1 MKNSMFRG
9 LVVSVAWIS
18 MLANISMEASAQSIL
33 KKIKGRVE
41 NATTQKVLEQTDRAV
56 NKGMDKVL
64 ESAEKGNPK
73 KETEESAE
81 PGKMK
86 NENEENARKPISS
99 FSKYDFIPGDTV
111 LYANDFST
119 EALGELPAGWNSSRS
134 SVIVSLENIPG
145 KWLRLAQNSVS
156 LTDNEKLL
164 GSDFTVEFD
173 LVMDIDFKGWLPP
186 SLQFGL
192 LASGTES
199 SSSNKLLV
207 DPKGIKSFYM
217 EVSPLSDAGNII
229 LESHIGYIRHFHS
242 PPDRNTIVKSW
253 YGRPVHV
260 AIQGQRERLRIWVDG
275 EKLFDVPKGIA
286 KEGTMNQLFF
296 RLGSSPYKDD
306 QIGVFIG
313 DVKIAKGAVDTR
325 RRLLEEGRFATT
337 GILFETASASIK
349 PESAGVLRSIAS
361 VLEQD
366 PAISLNVVGHT
377 DGIGDEGSNLS
388 LSTRRA
394 EAVKDWL
401 VNKAG
406 VSNERLKTEGKGETE
421 PVSENSTASG
431 RAQNRRVEFIK
442 T

>member
-1 MKNSMFRG
+1 MKNSMFKG

-18 MLANISMEASAQSIL
+18 MLANMPMEASAQSIL
-33 KKIKGRVE
+33 KKIKGKVE
-41 NATTQKVLEQTDRAV
+41 NVTTQKVLEQTDRAV
-56 NKGMDKVL
+56 NKGMDKVI

-73 KETEESAE
+73 NEIEDTDE
-81 PGKMK
+81 PGTMK
-86 NENEENARKPISS
+86 NENGKNPRKSIGS
-99 FSKYDFIPGDTV
+99 FSRYDFVPGDTV

-119 EALGELPAGWNSSRS
+119 EVIGELPTGWNSSRS
-134 SVIVSLENIPG
+134 SVIVSLEDIPG

-156 LTDNEKLL
+156 LTDNDKLL
-164 GSDFTVEFD
+164 GNDFTAEFD

-192 LASGTES
+192 LASGKES
-199 SSSNKLLV
+199 SSSNKLLI
-207 DPKGIKSFYM
+207 DPKGDKSFYM
-217 EVSPLSDAGNII
+217 EVSPLSDAGNIN
-229 LESHIGYIRHFHS
+229 LESYTGYVRHFHS
-242 PPDRNTIVKSW
+242 APDRNTIVKGW

-260 AIQGQRERLRIWVDG
+260 AIQGQKERLRIWVDG

-286 KEGTMNQLFF
+286 KEGTLNQLFF

-313 DVKIAKGAVDTR
+313 NIKIAKGVVDTR

-366 PAISLNVVGHT
+366 PAISLSVVGHT

-401 VNKAG
+401 VNAG
-406 VSNERLKTEGKGETE
+406 VSKERLRTAGKGEME

-442 T
+442 I